1 MEQHIRYVCLTYI
14 IYKHIFKCH
23 TSTSVSA
30 GEFSRKSEAAEGGS
44 SEEYSEEVDT
54 INLLGLICHGCS
66 WQNHGLQISQQG
78 LVFGQNTERVST
90 LNIFYGPE
98 YVCSIVRYNC
108 DYLGHGDH
116 KCSTYTLIIIF
127 TLYLSKTSSFK
138 LLSSLK
144 AYDTYVFFTYTLDDI
159 RY

>member
-108 DYLGHGDH
+108 DYLGHRDH

-127 TLYLSKTSSFK
+127 TYTFLY
-138 LLSSLK
+138 
-144 AYDTYVFFTYTLDDI
+144 
-159 RY
+159 